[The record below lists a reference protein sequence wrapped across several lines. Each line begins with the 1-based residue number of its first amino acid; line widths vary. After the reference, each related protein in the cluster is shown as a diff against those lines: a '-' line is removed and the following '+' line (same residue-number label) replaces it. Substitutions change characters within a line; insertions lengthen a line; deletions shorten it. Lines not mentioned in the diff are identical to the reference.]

1 MRFLFHSPHLATIM
15 HHRSGHRPIAAMAR
29 GSHVRGRTRP
39 PILRALRRSIHE
51 GCRCVLS
58 ASLTPEEH
66 RRPDG
71 SPAPVPRLR
80 RSSNRGRG
88 SPTSYGSGSTR
99 TRTQQ
104 PRCRWSQYGPSLFI
118 VPDGTIAQA
127 AVEMERSVSARSAG
141 SSASPPSMT
150 CSCAS
155 PQTASTSRPNTAA
168 LLFSHHDLARVSDNS
183 TGDPAKCS
191 TRPPVTTSSL
201 HANEPRV
208 ATRRLLERRAERRRI
223 RTARLGSPDAT
234 WGSDCASGS
243 RRVRCRRSP

>member
-1 MRFLFHSPHLATIM
+1 MIVATSAQRLNIRPLCCSHSRVNTSAEAVRRQAANAFPVHSPHLATIM
-15 HHRSGHRPIAAMAR
+15 HHRSGHRPITAMAR

-51 GCRCVLS
+51 GCRCVPS

-155 PQTASTSRPNTAA
+155 PQTASTCRPNTAA

-183 TGDPAKCS
+183 TGDPS
-191 TRPPVTTSSL
+191 RPL
-201 HANEPRV
+201 HNTP
-208 ATRRLLERRAERRRI
+208 TNP
-223 RTARLGSPDAT
+223 G
-234 WGSDCASGS
+234 
-243 RRVRCRRSP
+243 